1 MKVFYKTHT
10 SNRLLY
16 IFFKIQFQY
25 WEAMN
30 LIPVHISMFKSP
42 YLPNTGYHG
51 QRINIYLNPII
62 VGQGS
67 TNGKLNYHLQGAYK

>member
-1 MKVFYKTHT
+1 
-10 SNRLLY
+10 
-16 IFFKIQFQY
+16 
-25 WEAMN
+25 MN